1 MKHKI
6 MIIEDDESL
15 RKTLEKSLESCGHSV
30 SSYKK
35 GIDGVNAIAKDDY
48 SLAITEVQLPD
59 MNGVDL
65 LKKLKKSAGDIPIL
79 LIAANGSIKGA
90 VKAIKHGAFDYITK
104 PFSLDEFNIIVKR
117 ALDIRDLQEENI
129 RLKRDLSE
137 SFCDANIIGDSPA
150 MQSVF
155 KFIDKVSQSDSTV
168 LITGENGTGK
178 ELVATAIHYQSKR
191 RNSPI
196 IKVNCAAFPEDLVE
210 SELFGSEKGAYTG
223 ADRRKPGR
231 FERADKGTI
240 FLDEIGDLPLN
251 VQVKLLR
258 ILQGSSFERLGGTES
273 LNVDIRVIAATNRNL
288 EEDVKNG
295 RFREDLYYR
304 LNVIPFNIPPLR
316 GRKDDIPFLIDH
328 FLDRCNCRCGKKV
341 SINSDT
347 IMALMDYSFPG
358 NVRELENIVER
369 CVTLSDCN
377 VIAKKNL
384 PSYIVNKIKGQPA
397 METLS
402 DITVEAEKCHI
413 IRVLRA
419 TKGHKT
425 KAAEILGISRK
436 TLWEKTVNYNI
447 NS

>member
-1 MKHKI
+1 MKHRI

-15 RKTLEKSLESCGHSV
+15 RKTLEQSFKSSGHAV

-35 GIDGVNAIAKDDY
+35 GIDAVNAIAKDDY
-48 SLAITEVQLPD
+48 SLAITDVQLPD
-59 MNGVDL
+59 MNGFNL
-65 LKKLKKSAGDIPIL
+65 LRKLKESAGDIPVL

-90 VKAIKHGAFDYITK
+90 VEAMKHGAFDYITK
-104 PFSLDEFNIIVKR
+104 PFSIDEFNIIAKR

-150 MQSVF
+150 MQKVF
-155 KFIDKVSQSDSTV
+155 EFIDKVSQSDSTV

-258 ILQGSSFERLGGTES
+258 VLQGSSFERLT
-273 LNVDIRVIAATNRNL
+273 
-288 EEDVKNG
+288 
-295 RFREDLYYR
+295 
-304 LNVIPFNIPPLR
+304 PL
-316 GRKDDIPFLIDH
+316 LIDH
-328 FLDRCNCRCGKKV
+328 FLDRCNCMCGKKV

-377 VIAKKNL
+377 VIAKNSL
-384 PSYIVNKIKGQPA
+384 PSYIVNKLSGQSA
-397 METLS
+397 MGTLS
-402 DITVEAEKCHI
+402 DITVEAEKGHI

-447 NS
+447 NL

>member
-1 MKHKI
+1 MKHRI

-15 RKTLEKSLESCGHSV
+15 RKTLEQSFKSSGHAV

-35 GIDGVNAIAKDDY
+35 GIDAVNAIAKDDY
-48 SLAITEVQLPD
+48 SLAITDVQLPD
-59 MNGVDL
+59 MNGFNL
-65 LKKLKKSAGDIPIL
+65 LRKLKESAGDIPVL

-90 VKAIKHGAFDYITK
+90 VEAMKHGAFDYITK
-104 PFSLDEFNIIVKR
+104 PFSIDEFNIIAKR

-150 MQSVF
+150 MQKVF
-155 KFIDKVSQSDSTV
+155 EFIDKVSQSDSTV

-258 ILQGSSFERLGGTES
+258 VLQGSSFERLGGTET

-316 GRKDDIPFLIDH
+316 DRKDDTPLLIDH
-328 FLDRCNCRCGKKV
+328 FLDRCNCMCGKKV

-377 VIAKKNL
+377 VIAKNSL
-384 PSYIVNKIKGQPA
+384 PSYIVNKLSGQSA
-397 METLS
+397 MGTLS
-402 DITVEAEKCHI
+402 DITVEAEKGHI

-447 NS
+447 NL

>member
-1 MKHKI
+1 
-6 MIIEDDESL
+6 
-15 RKTLEKSLESCGHSV
+15 
-30 SSYKK
+30 
-35 GIDGVNAIAKDDY
+35 
-48 SLAITEVQLPD
+48 
-59 MNGVDL
+59 
-65 LKKLKKSAGDIPIL
+65 
-79 LIAANGSIKGA
+79 
-90 VKAIKHGAFDYITK
+90 
-104 PFSLDEFNIIVKR
+104 
-117 ALDIRDLQEENI
+117 
-129 RLKRDLSE
+129 
-137 SFCDANIIGDSPA
+137 
-150 MQSVF
+150 
-155 KFIDKVSQSDSTV
+155 VSQSDSTV

-258 ILQGSSFERLGGTES
+258 VLQGSSFERLGGTES
-273 LNVDIRVIAATNRNL
+273 LHVDIRVIAATNRNL

-341 SINSDT
+341 SIDSDT

-384 PSYIVNKIKGQPA
+384 PSYILNKINGQPS

-402 DITVEAEKCHI
+402 DIAVEAEKSHI

-447 NS
+447 SL

>member
-15 RKTLEKSLESCGHSV
+15 RKTLKKSLESCGHSV

-35 GIDGVNAIAKDDY
+35 GVNAVNAIAKDDY

-59 MNGVDL
+59 KNGVDL
-65 LKKLKKSAGDIPIL
+65 LRKLKKSAGEFPIL

-191 RNSPI
+191 RNSPL
-196 IKVNCAAFPEDLVE
+196 IKVNCAAFPENLVE

-251 VQVKLLR
+251 VQIKLLR
-258 ILQGSSFERLGGTES
+258 VLQDRSFERLGGIET

-288 EEDVKNG
+288 KEDIKNG
-295 RFREDLYYR
+295 KFREDLYYR

-341 SINSDT
+341 SIDSDT

-377 VIAKKNL
+377 VIAKNSL
-384 PSYIVNKIKGQPA
+384 PSYILNKINGQPS
-397 METLS
+397 MESLS
-402 DITVEAEKCHI
+402 DIAVEAEKSHI

-436 TLWEKTVNYNI
+436 TLWEKTVNYHI
-447 NS
+447 NL